1 MVDNCF
7 SIRCKYVRLKQQN
20 ESLAEMPTADIY
32 TNEHLKYI
40 LIMVFYIYLKTNV
53 QRDNKIEIFNI
64 KIIQRIF

>member
-1 MVDNCF
+1 
-7 SIRCKYVRLKQQN
+7 
-20 ESLAEMPTADIY
+20 MPTADIY